1 MRGLTRVLVVLLILA
16 VATGCTGATATAP
29 APEEPIRVAMGFIP
43 NVQFT
48 PLYVALEKGYFAEEG
63 VRIQLDYG
71 MEADILGLLGAGQLQ
86 FAIGSGDQV
95 VLARSAGLPV
105 VYVYDWYNRF
115 PVSVVSLE
123 GKGIETAADLKGK
136 TVGISHLSGA
146 SYVGWRALA
155 EAAGLADT
163 DVTLQA
169 IGYTQVAALT
179 SGQVDAA
186 VCYYMN
192 EPVQL
197 EASGVAVN
205 QILVNDLVPLPSN
218 GIITNEAT
226 ISGNPELIR
235 RLLRAFDRGLRYTL
249 DNPDESFAIAERT
262 VPEISGARE
271 VQRAVFDASL
281 ELWRTDD
288 LGFSSEADWMAAAEF
303 MLREG
308 LIDAAVDPTR
318 AFTNE
323 FLSED

>member
-1 MRGLTRVLVVLLILA
+1 MRGLSRLLLALLILA
-16 VATGCTGATATAP
+16 VATGCSGATATAP
-29 APEEPIRVAMGFIP
+29 AESGPVKIAMGFVP

-48 PLYVALEKGYFAEEG
+48 PMYVALEKGYFADEG
-63 VRIQLDYG
+63 IEIELDYG

-105 VYVYDWYNRF
+105 VYVYDWYGRF
-115 PVSVVSLE
+115 PVSIVSLADR
-123 GKGIETAADLKGK
+123 GIETAADLKGK
-136 TVGISHLSGA
+136 TVGISHLAGA

-155 EAAGLADT
+155 EAAGLAD
-163 DVTLQA
+163 DDLTLQA

-186 VCYYMN
+186 VCYFMN

-218 GIITNEAT
+218 GIITNETT
-226 ISGNPELIR
+226 IAANPQLIR

-249 DNPDESFAIAERT
+249 DNPDEAFAIAERA

-288 LGFSSEADWMAAAEF
+288 LGVSSDTDWAAAAEF
-303 MLREG
+303 MLRDG
-308 LIDAAVDPTR
+308 LVDEAVDPGR

-323 FLSED
+323 FLPKE